1 MISHLP
7 PQWPTYRADAGRS
20 GYTPDALPALLELR
34 WVERGTRPLAAWPS
48 SGRVTFDFAHQP
60 ILVGE
65 NVIFGSTADDSVRAL
80 DVKNGRLRWQYF
92 TGGPVRFAP
101 AAWHDRVFVA
111 SDDGYLYALS
121 LSDGAL
127 LWKHRGGPSAR
138 LCLGNERV
146 ISRWPARGGP
156 VVWGSAVY
164 YCAGIWPSGGIYVYA
179 LDAATGNVVWSNRA
193 AGEVYMPQP
202 HGGAEA
208 NSGVTPQGYL
218 VANEQRI
225 FVPTGRAVPA
235 SFRRDE
241 GTWEYYLL
249 QENGSIGGARA
260 LLADRFVVNGGCFLE
275 QSNGKLAARAGRG
288 VFSSTA
294 DGLLQF
300 TGSGLYAYR
309 WASVSTRDRKGA
321 PAEYRGLS
329 KFAELKLAEPADEVR
344 RAAEAAKSLP
354 ALDALF
360 RTDIVFQEADDHV
373 ARQTGLERVLA
384 QTRPDVQRLGA
395 DVAPFQAAAY
405 ERYCEVIAAGQ
416 EAVCGTRGKVF
427 VVDLRGER
435 VRWSYEVEGDAV
447 GLAAADGVLL
457 VATTEGLIYCFADPN
472 TAPRDTETAVASDVT
487 SALPVADEKTAE
499 RAEEI
504 LRKSGIQD
512 GFCLDIGCGDGT
524 LALEL
529 ARRSRLT
536 VIGLSPDAQ
545 QVDQARRMLAQAGVY
560 GSRVAIVQ
568 SPLDQSVVP
577 RYFADLIVSSGQ
589 LENPAESPDPRLI
602 SHALRP
608 CGGVSCLGAE
618 GELVTYQRGP
628 LEGAGLWT
636 HQNSDAANTLCSNDM
651 LVRGPLEVAWYRD
664 GVIEIPDRHA
674 QGPAPLYNRGMLVV
688 EGVHGVCGL
697 DAYNGRTR
705 WIYPIQDLLSDW
717 DGVHHDVGVGD
728 MGSNFCLG
736 DDAVFVRTGARCL
749 KIDLQTGRQI
759 SEFRTPVAEEKPNRE
774 WGYIACAGGILYG
787 SVLNDEHKVSPR
799 YADIRLRTESVLFF
813 AMDANTGE
821 VLWEYSP
828 QHSIRNNAIAIAGDR
843 VFLIDR
849 PLAIQ
854 DRITQPQP
862 NGKHRPVLKPG
873 EYTGGTLLGIDAH
886 DGHIVWRNDEQI
898 WGTQLAVSSR
908 AGVLLM
914 YYQGVKHD
922 FFRLPSETGGRMAA
936 FATDSGTPLWNRVA
950 EYKTRPIINGDVI
963 YAEGGAW
970 SLETGEEVPWKFRRS
985 YGCGQI
991 AASRYL
997 MVFRSATLGYWD
1009 LSRDV
1014 GVENFGGVRTGC
1026 WFNAIPAGGLV
1037 LVPDASAKCACSY
1050 QMHAWLALQPS
1061 AQE

>member
-1 MISHLP
+1 M
-7 PQWPTYRADAGRS
+7 
-20 GYTPDALPALLELR
+20 
-34 WVERGTRPLAAWPS
+34 
-48 SGRVTFDFAHQP
+48 
-60 ILVGE
+60 
-65 NVIFGSTADDSVRAL
+65 
-80 DVKNGRLRWQYF
+80 
-92 TGGPVRFAP
+92 
-101 AAWHDRVFVA
+101 
-111 SDDGYLYALS
+111 
-121 LSDGAL
+121 
-127 LWKHRGGPSAR
+127 
-138 LCLGNERV
+138 
-146 ISRWPARGGP
+146 
-156 VVWGSAVY
+156 
-164 YCAGIWPSGGIYVYA
+164 
-179 LDAATGNVVWSNRA
+179 
-193 AGEVYMPQP
+193 
-202 HGGAEA
+202 
-208 NSGVTPQGYL
+208 
-218 VANEQRI
+218 
-225 FVPTGRAVPA
+225 
-235 SFRRDE
+235 
-241 GTWEYYLL
+241 
-249 QENGSIGGARA
+249 
-260 LLADRFVVNGGCFLE
+260 
-275 QSNGKLAARAGRG
+275 
-288 VFSSTA
+288 
-294 DGLLQF
+294 
-300 TGSGLYAYR
+300 
-309 WASVSTRDRKGA
+309 
-321 PAEYRGLS
+321 
-329 KFAELKLAEPADEVR
+329 
-344 RAAEAAKSLP
+344 
-354 ALDALF
+354 
-360 RTDIVFQEADDHV
+360 
-373 ARQTGLERVLA
+373 
-384 QTRPDVQRLGA
+384 
-395 DVAPFQAAAY
+395 
-405 ERYCEVIAAGQ
+405 
-416 EAVCGTRGKVF
+416 
-427 VVDLRGER
+427 
-435 VRWSYEVEGDAV
+435 
-447 GLAAADGVLL
+447 
-457 VATTEGLIYCFADPN
+457 
-472 TAPRDTETAVASDVT
+472 
-487 SALPVADEKTAE
+487 
-499 RAEEI
+499 
-504 LRKSGIQD
+504 
-512 GFCLDIGCGDGT
+512 
-524 LALEL
+524 
-529 ARRSRLT
+529 
-536 VIGLSPDAQ
+536 
-545 QVDQARRMLAQAGVY
+545 
-560 GSRVAIVQ
+560 
-568 SPLDQSVVP
+568 
-577 RYFADLIVSSGQ
+577 
-589 LENPAESPDPRLI
+589 
-602 SHALRP
+602 
-608 CGGVSCLGAE
+608 
-618 GELVTYQRGP
+618 TYQRGP

-736 DDAVFVRTGARCL
+736 NDAVFVRTGAHCL

-759 SEFRTPVAEEKPNRE
+759 SVFRTPVGEEKANRN

-828 QHSIRNNAIAIAGDR
+828 QHSIRSNAIAIAGDR